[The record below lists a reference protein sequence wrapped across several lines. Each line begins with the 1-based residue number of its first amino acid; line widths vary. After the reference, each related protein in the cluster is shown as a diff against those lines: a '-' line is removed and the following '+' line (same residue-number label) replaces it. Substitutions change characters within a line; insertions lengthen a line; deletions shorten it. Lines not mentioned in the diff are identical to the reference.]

1 MKLAGIVLMLAGLAA
16 LIYGGI
22 TFTTHKKEIDM
33 GPVQVSHAHR
43 HHVPLPPV
51 LGIAF
56 ILGGGFLAFSGS
68 KSGR

>member
-1 MKLAGIVLMLAGLAA
+1 MKLAGIVLMLAGVAA

-33 GPVQVSHAHR
+33 GPLQVTHASH

-56 ILGGGFLAFSGS
+56 LLGGGFLAFSGS
-68 KSGR
+68 RSGR

>member
-1 MKLAGIVLMLAGLAA
+1 MKLAGIVLMLAGVVA

-33 GPVQVSHAHR
+33 GPLQVTRAQ
-43 HHVPLPPV
+43 HHQVPLPPI

-56 ILGGGFLAFSGS
+56 ILGGGFLAYSGS
-68 KSGR
+68 KAGR

>member
-16 LIYGGI
+16 LIYGGV

-33 GPVQVSHAHR
+33 GPLQVSRAQH
-43 HHVPLPPV
+43 HHVPLPPI

-56 ILGGGFLAFSGS
+56 ILGGGFLAYSGS
-68 KSGR
+68 KSSS